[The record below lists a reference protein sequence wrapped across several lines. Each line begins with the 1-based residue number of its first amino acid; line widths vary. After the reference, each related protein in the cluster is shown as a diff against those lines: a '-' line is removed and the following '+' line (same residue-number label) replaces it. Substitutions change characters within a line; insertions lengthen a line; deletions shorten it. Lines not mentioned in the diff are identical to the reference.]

1 MLHALTYAFVD
12 SINVLLIGVVVA
24 IGMLLPAGRY
34 RRIAPL
40 LVFGDWLGVA
50 VLALAVLVVFDGLG
64 DQVSALVESPLFGVL
79 LVLTGIATAVLTWR
93 GGDTSGLIEKI
104 LAPLRTPSVLTVATG
119 FVLGAIQ
126 SVTSVPFFAGL
137 AVLSAEGLP
146 VASRYLGLILYA
158 SVALSLPTAVA
169 LAVGIVRHRPE
180 SWLGRVFAVA
190 RENQAKV
197 SRGAGYLVAVLLTV
211 IGVLHLL

>member
-24 IGMLLPAGRY
+24 IGMMLPAGRY

-79 LVLTGIATAVLTWR
+79 LILTGVATAVLTWR
-93 GGDTSGLIEKI
+93 GGDSSGLIERI

-126 SVTSVPFFAGL
+126 SVTSCRF
-137 AVLSAEGLP
+137 
-146 VASRYLGLILYA
+146 
-158 SVALSLPTAVA
+158 
-169 LAVGIVRHRPE
+169 
-180 SWLGRVFAVA
+180 
-190 RENQAKV
+190 
-197 SRGAGYLVAVLLTV
+197 SRGSRCCPRRGCRSPSVTW
-211 IGVLHLL
+211 G